1 MIPKKIHYCWFG
13 KKEKP
18 ALVKKCL
25 ENWTHYFPGWEIIE
39 WNEDN
44 SPLHIPYVK
53 NALNKKRYAFAA
65 DYVRFYALYTHGGI
79 YLDTDM
85 EIIKDL
91 TPLLENDFFIGKESN
106 EFINA
111 AVVASKKNGRI
122 ANVILDALN
131 REDAIIFQSIPKIIT
146 TVINNEIGIEN
157 LLSSE
162 KIYDFTYFYPYNPYD
177 KDRNDVDILF
187 YSDIK
192 PETYAIH
199 HWQKSWKFSFYERVI
214 HKIRSIKNKNT

>member
-25 ENWTHYFPGWEIIE
+25 ENWTHFFPEWDIIE

-44 SPLHIPYVK
+44 SPVHIPYVK
-53 NALNKKRYAFAA
+53 NALKKKRYAFAA
-65 DYVRFYALYTHGGI
+65 DYVRFYALNVHGGI

-91 TPLLENDFFIGKESN
+91 TPLLSDDFFIGKESDD
-106 EFINA
+106 FINA
-111 AVVASKKNGRI
+111 AIVASNKNGRI
-122 ANVILDALN
+122 VNAILNAMN
-131 REDAIIFQSIPKIIT
+131 KEDAVIFQSIPKIIT
-146 TVINNEIGIEN
+146 SVINNDIKIEN
-157 LLSSE
+157 LLPTE
-162 KIYDFTYFYPYNPYD
+162 KIYDIPYFYPYNPFD
-177 KDRNDVDILF
+177 NNRNDVDILF

-199 HWQKSWKFSFYERVI
+199 HWQKSWKFSILERII
-214 HKIRSIKNKNT
+214 HRIKNKK